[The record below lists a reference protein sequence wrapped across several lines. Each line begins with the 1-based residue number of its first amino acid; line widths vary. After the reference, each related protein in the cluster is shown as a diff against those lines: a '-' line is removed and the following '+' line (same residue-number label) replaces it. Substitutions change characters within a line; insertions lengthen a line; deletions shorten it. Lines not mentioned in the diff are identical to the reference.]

1 MKKLVS
7 VFLAVL
13 MLCTMS
19 PVQAAAR
26 SASQRTEK
34 LDLTAV
40 TSAASN
46 AAEGWAYDPTGD
58 GGNPILTLTNYGTA
72 DAHSAPVLVPANTK
86 VIVNGDCYIDN
97 ACIGADCDLLSG
109 CCDGYLKLEG
119 TGTLNLYALE
129 YQGRG
134 ISVPTGGVTDMLEFL
149 YINDITVNIYS
160 QQPKSNTAY
169 YIKEGIY
176 ANQGLECHNATIN
189 IVNGTKAIWLQGS
202 SPIPTI
208 NLTEETCPELLIDNT
223 DININ
228 ITQADGNSYWNYAK
242 GLYVVC
248 GRVVITGGSNVNINA
263 GSDSIYASFSLT
275 IESGDLN
282 IYSMP
287 AGTNMDA
294 YALVRVNNLVV
305 ESGAESVSIK
315 TQKWPLTRIL
325 YCKTSGISSLGDGLT
340 MQVGTFENGVFS
352 QASDPDNGDLPG
364 LKIVK
369 AAAANTH
376 TVSFYGYDGALIEA
390 VQVEDEQAAA
400 APDVPKYV
408 TGEHG
413 PMVFYGWDADFSNV
427 TEDMDVH
434 ALYTLRGDIDFDGE
448 VTASD
453 ALLAMRYAMSIITLE
468 PRQIA
473 AGDMDSNDAVE
484 ASDAILIMRY
494 VISTD

>member
-86 VIVNGDCYIDN
+86 VIVNGDCYLDN
-97 ACIGADCDLLSG
+97 ACMGETCDVLSG

-119 TGTLNLYALE
+119 TGTLNIYAIE
-129 YQGRG
+129 NHGRG
-134 ISVPTGGVTDMLEFL
+134 ISVPTGGENDNSEFL
-149 YINDITVNIYS
+149 YINDITVNIHS
-160 QQPKSNTAY
+160 KERTNNTASV
-169 YIKEGIY
+169 IKEGIF
-176 ANQGLECHNATIN
+176 ANHAIEFHNATIN
-189 IVNGTKAIWLQGS
+189 IYDGTKAIWMQGVT
-202 SPIPTI
+202 PIGGV
-208 NLTEETCPELLIDNT
+208 NEENCNECLIDNT
-223 DININ
+223 NISINLNSANNLWNNADGIHVVFGRIRITGSSHVTIN
-228 ITQADGNSYWNYAK
+228 AGTNSIYSYLSCVIESGTLEVVSTPISTAQALCYVGSLKIGAGVESVYLTTTKFPASKVLQLRNSGQSELAEGPELVIGTFADGNFATAPNPD
-242 GLYVVC
+242 
-248 GRVVITGGSNVNINA
+248 N
-263 GSDSIYASFSLT
+263 
-275 IESGDLN
+275 
-282 IYSMP
+282 
-287 AGTNMDA
+287 
-294 YALVRVNNLVV
+294 NNLP
-305 ESGAESVSIK
+305 A
-315 TQKWPLTRIL
+315 
-325 YCKTSGISSLGDGLT
+325 
-340 MQVGTFENGVFS
+340 
-352 QASDPDNGDLPG
+352 
-364 LKIVK
+364 LKIQGGDPS
-369 AAAANTH
+369 AEH